1 MVSAPKVR
9 VVVALGFF
17 FHFFVK
23 FGPALH
29 VLALERQKLLVVDVG
44 RPGVRNQNDLDNCV
58 SGDESLDAI
67 TIENFEACF
76 P

>member
-23 FGPALH
+23 FGPTLH

-44 RPGVRNQNDLDNCV
+44 GRV
-58 SGDESLDAI
+58 
-67 TIENFEACF
+67 
-76 P
+76 